1 MSIDQSGVLFW
12 KIKPDDSGDHDIE
25 VLISD
30 NHGSEILV
38 PIFTSIKF

>member
-1 MSIDQSGVLFW
+1 MSIDQSGVLTW
-12 KIKPDDSGDHDIE
+12 EIDSNDSGDHEIE

-38 PIFTSIKF
+38 PISTEISF